1 MGKPLSAVYL
11 DIETTSLDPRDGD
24 LTVIGLCMEGGESC
38 SFVQLVEDSLHAS
51 ALIQHVSAHGTIYT
65 YNGER
70 FDLPYIKAK
79 LGVDLTEYCV
89 HRDLMHD
96 CHRKGLYGG
105 MKQVERMLG
114 IRRELKDV
122 TGIVAVRLW
131 QEYKLW
137 GCRESFE
144 KLLEYNRE
152 DVLNLRALRLKLR
165 A

>member
-1 MGKPLSAVYL
+1 MDEQQPAVYL
-11 DIETTSLDPRDGD
+11 DIETTSLDPSDGEI
-24 LTVIGLCMEGGESC
+24 TVIGLYLECEG
-38 SFVQLVEDSLHAS
+38 SFNLVQLIEDSLHAS
-51 ALIQHVSAHGTIYT
+51 ALIRHVSAHRMLYT

-105 MKQVERMLG
+105 MKQVERTLG
-114 IRRELKDV
+114 IKRELTDV
-122 TGIVAVRLW
+122 NGIVAVRLW
-131 QEYKLW
+131 HNYKLG
-137 GCRESFE
+137 GCRDSLQR
-144 KLLEYNRE
+144 LLEYNRE

>member
-1 MGKPLSAVYL
+1 MSAVYL

-38 SFVQLVEDSLHAS
+38 NLVQLVEDSLHAS
-51 ALIQHVSAHGTIYT
+51 ALIRHVRAHHTIYT

-70 FDLPYIKAK
+70 FDLPYIRAK
-79 LGVDLTEYCV
+79 LGVDLTEYCA

-114 IRRELKDV
+114 IRRNLKDV
-122 TGIVAVRLW
+122 NGIVAVQLW
-131 QEYKLW
+131 ENYKRG
-137 GCRESFE
+137 GCSESLE
-144 KLLEYNRE
+144 RLLEYNRE
-152 DVLNLRALRLKLR
+152 DVLNLRELRLKLG